1 MATQTLVWKMNRER
15 GTLSFGKFL
24 PFAGNTYSLE
34 IEGGEDGKAYVAY
47 VMGED
52 GETCLAKSEM
62 DEAGTMTLAFNTV
75 SLREEFFREM
85 HEERA
90 FHCFLRVGTWDA
102 SAGEVVEDATICE
115 GDLTILWNPLWTEEE
130 TGEAYTMRGPQGE
143 QGPRG
148 EQGEKGEKGEKGDV
162 GERGEIGPQ
171 GVQGVAGP
179 QGVQG
184 VQGIQGVKGAK
195 GDQGLSAYEVAYKN
209 GFEGTEKEWLATLV
223 GAAGDTRVVKCEED
237 GKYYRLGCK
246 EVTNEDGTAEKVLT
260 IEQEAESDV
269 GGNLSECVRVANV
282 QTISGGKTFSGKTEF
297 DGETAL
303 KGETTAVTVGDA
315 EDGDEH
321 VATTGWVT
329 RRILAWWAGIKSAAQ
344 EIAGKWTFSGGATI
358 EGGATLYGDVT
369 ASGTVSAPTMV
380 ATASVADED
389 ESTKVATTSWVRNRI
404 AAWWKA
410 TDLTGILTTWWAGI
424 KSAAHTITGKWTFS
438 GGVDVSGDAAF
449 TGAVTVPTVAAD
461 DSSTAVA
468 TTAWV
473 RNLAA
478 IDDDSLLGVIVLS
491 TNNNDHTISFTVPHN
506 ARYKVSLWFYT
517 TNSVSINAYVGFY
530 NYVWGFSCGT
540 NSETKTTDD
549 ETAASMTKGMW
560 MMTTTTSSKYL
571 KSSQLTVHFKPGQYS
586 YIGNVVVIA
595 EPIKE

>member
-24 PFAGNTYSLE
+24 PFAGNTYALE

-47 VMGED
+47 VMGGD

-62 DEAGTMTLAFNTV
+62 DEAGAMTLAFNTV

-102 SAGEVVEDATICE
+102 SAGKVIEDATICE

-171 GVQGVAGP
+171 GEQGEAGP

-246 EVTNEDGTAEKVLT
+246 EVKNEDGTTEKVLT

-297 DGETAL
+297 E
-303 KGETTAVTVGDA
+303 GETTAVTVADA

-329 RRILAWWAGIKSAAQ
+329 RRILAWWNGIKSAAQ
-344 EIAGKWTFSGGATI
+344 TIA
-358 EGGATLYGDVT
+358 
-369 ASGTVSAPTMV
+369 
-380 ATASVADED
+380 
-389 ESTKVATTSWVRNRI
+389 
-404 AAWWKA
+404 
-410 TDLTGILTTWWAGI
+410 
-424 KSAAHTITGKWTFS
+424 GKWTFS

-449 TGAVTVPTVAAD
+449 TGAVTVPTASAD
-461 DSSTAVA
+461 DSSTNVA

-478 IDDDSLLGVIVLS
+478 IDNDKLSGVIVLS
-491 TNNNDHTISFTVPHN
+491 ANNTDHQMTFTIPHN
-506 ARYKVSLWFYT
+506 ARYKVSLWFCNT
-517 TNSVSINAYVGFY
+517 STSSPNINAYADLNY
-530 NYVWGFSCGT
+530 NYSWGFACTT
-540 NSETKTTDD
+540 NTGTKTTDN
-549 ETAASMTKGMW
+549 ETSIPVPRGMW
-560 MMTTTTSSKYL
+560 LMTTTTTIPLSK
-571 KSSQLTVHFKPGQYS
+571 STELTVHFKASAYS
-586 YIGNVVVIA
+586 GIGNVIVTV